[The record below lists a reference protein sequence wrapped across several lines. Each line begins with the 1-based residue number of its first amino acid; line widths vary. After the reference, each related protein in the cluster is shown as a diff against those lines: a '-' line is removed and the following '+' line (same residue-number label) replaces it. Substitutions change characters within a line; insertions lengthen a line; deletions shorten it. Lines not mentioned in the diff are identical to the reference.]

1 MLVLDMSVRNPEG
14 RKQRYRLV
22 LAYRCCKGSNSKTVP
37 W

>member
-1 MLVLDMSVRNPEG
+1 MLVLDMSVWTPEG